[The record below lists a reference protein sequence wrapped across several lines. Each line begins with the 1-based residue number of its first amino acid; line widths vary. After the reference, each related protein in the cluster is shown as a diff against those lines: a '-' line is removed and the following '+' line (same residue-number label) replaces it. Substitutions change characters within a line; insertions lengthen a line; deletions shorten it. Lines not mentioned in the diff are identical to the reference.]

1 MRPRPRPEQPDAT
14 DTRDARAMRGMD
26 QAIGDIIRV
35 GDEAKAN
42 ADRFIEEGSVGGA
55 NRWVDR
61 MKWAQYLAGHRPE
74 ALLDLIEAPDPDSEF
89 VEAAIRSA
97 MDGLGRISQLTVAR
111 KAGVFVRF
119 EAIRSEEQQTRYV
132 PLMAYQDYTAIQT
145 YIRPWKQV
153 LMFFARTRKAE
164 ERHKAPRTKPDRQKP
179 SPQSTGRRRRRG
191 NGNGKRR
198 RDKDEDEGRDE
209 EEVQR
214 DQGEPL
220 KALTAIQKACLTF
233 CIALLDQKHI
243 HHDYDSAMVCA
254 LAVLGVKSPGWKG
267 VDTYSPILSKLIK
280 VARFMVVQQA
290 WEQVQPP
297 EKFADERYETD
308 GEDYGSGQDISGQ
321 DRMDDSGSGSFI
333 VGDGDPSEFDMVS
346 NVDSAIA
353 VEPPEGKMGVVAA
366 VREMMDR
373 FMVRGT
379 AGPMQWMLD
388 LRTYGWKIHY
398 NTTTPGHVQWYEPQT
413 LTYKGMT
420 IHMNAFHGFVHTV
433 VDQTREFLR
442 QRLLLGFEPPPIL
455 WQSMYDDPSN
465 AKRRW
470 NFLQDERFPWLADGR
485 RWLWDQ
491 IRASPGQ
498 SEAWFDQKLDGM
510 KRSRVDDY
518 VDDVME
524 FRGLQLV
531 AGHVA
536 QGGGVPRA
544 PEMLSIRHENAQR

>member
-1 MRPRPRPEQPDAT
+1 
-14 DTRDARAMRGMD
+14 
-26 QAIGDIIRV
+26 
-35 GDEAKAN
+35 
-42 ADRFIEEGSVGGA
+42 
-55 NRWVDR
+55 
-61 MKWAQYLAGHRPE
+61 
-74 ALLDLIEAPDPDSEF
+74 
-89 VEAAIRSA
+89 

-164 ERHKAPRTKPDRQKP
+164 ERHKAPRYRLTETQKQACRAFLHAAQDEARQAEAIAAEHRPQKTKRK
-179 SPQSTGRRRRRG
+179 RKR
-191 NGNGKRR
+191 KRR

-297 EKFADERYETD
+297 EKFADE
-308 GEDYGSGQDISGQ
+308 
-321 DRMDDSGSGSFI
+321 SGSGSFI